1 MHLSWHECDRLL
13 RVLIGPKKQ
22 NSMLDGMALDPG
34 SSLATM
40 RRGEIETALD
50 HAAEILRFF
59 KILQYF

>member
-1 MHLSWHECDRLL
+1 
-13 RVLIGPKKQ
+13 
-22 NSMLDGMALDPG
+22 MLDGMALDPG

-59 KILQYF
+59 EKFWEFLRFFNNFLIVFGNF